1 MNLAIG
7 LIHNKNPATNRNQIT
22 ALTALVERHVL
33 NLAGQEFD
41 PSIQDEVE
49 ISRVYYTIAGL
60 STPHEVIFLQAI
72 PTGINPP
79 NNLYNLDSHKVFY
92 SPTDNA
98 DKVGQHPR
106 FWNWTLKRGFD
117 YGADISCVITDHLMF
132 TVAGLQLQIGRLA
145 DRRVLVVPLWG
156 VACSARLM
164 RDVVEPRQAILR
176 EDLGFSGALDD
187 LRARIV
193 ARGLEH
199 G

>member
-7 LIHNKNPATNRNQIT
+7 LIHNKNPATNRNQIG
-22 ALTALVERHVL
+22 ALAALVVRHVL
-33 NLAGQEFD
+33 NVAGQEFD
-41 PSIQDEVE
+41 PSAQDEVE

-60 STPHEVIFLQAI
+60 SIPHEAIFFQAI
-72 PTGINPP
+72 PTGITPP
-79 NNLYNLDSHKVFY
+79 NNLYSLDSHKVFY

-98 DKVGQHPR
+98 DKTGSHPR
-106 FWNWTLKRGFD
+106 FWNWAMKRGFD
-117 YGADISCVITDHLMF
+117 HGADICAIVTDHALF
-132 TVAGLQLQIGRLA
+132 TVAGLEFQVNRLV

-156 VACSARLM
+156 LAASMRLL
-164 RDVVEPRQAILR
+164 REVGQLR

-187 LRARIV
+187 LRARII

>member
-41 PSIQDEVE
+41 PTTQDDVG

-60 STPHEVIFLQAI
+60 SVPHEAIFFQVV
-72 PTGINPP
+72 PTGVNPP
-79 NNLYNLDSHKVFY
+79 NNLYNLDSYKVFY
-92 SPTDNA
+92 SPNDNA
-98 DKVGQHPR
+98 DKTGSHPR

-156 VACSARLM
+156 LAASARLF
-164 RDVVEPRQAILR
+164 REVGQLR

-187 LRARIV
+187 LRARII

>member
-41 PSIQDEVE
+41 PTTQDDVG

-60 STPHEVIFLQAI
+60 SVPHEAIFFQVV
-72 PTGINPP
+72 PTGVNPP
-79 NNLYNLDSHKVFY
+79 NNLYNLDSYKVFY
-92 SPTDNA
+92 SPNDNA
-98 DKVGQHPR
+98 DKTGSHPR

-117 YGADISCVITDHLMF
+117 YGADISCVITDHSLF
-132 TVAGLQLQIGRLA
+132 TVAGLQLQIGRLI

-156 VACSARLM
+156 LAASARLF
-164 RDVVEPRQAILR
+164 REVGQLR

-187 LRARIV
+187 LRARII

>member
-1 MNLAIG
+1 MLLALG
-7 LIHNKNPATNRNQIT
+7 LIHNKSNLGNRQQINT
-22 ALTALVERHVL
+22 LTALVERHVL
-33 NLAGQEFD
+33 NLDGQEFD
-41 PSIQDEVE
+41 PSVQDNVE

-60 STPHEVIFLQAI
+60 STPHEAIFFQAI
-72 PTGINPP
+72 PTGVNPP

-92 SPTDNA
+92 SPVDNA
-98 DKVGQHPR
+98 DKTGSHPR
-106 FWNWTLKRGFD
+106 FWNWLLKRGFD
-117 YGADISCVITDHLMF
+117 YGADISCVITDHALF
-132 TVAGLQLQIGRLA
+132 TVAGLQLQINRLV

-156 VACSARLM
+156 VACSERLM

>member
-41 PSIQDEVE
+41 PTTQDDVG

-60 STPHEVIFLQAI
+60 SVPHEAIFFQAI

-79 NNLYNLDSHKVFY
+79 NNLYNLDSYKVFY
-92 SPTDNA
+92 SPNDNA

-156 VACSARLM
+156 LAAAARLF
-164 RDVVEPRQAILR
+164 REVGQLR

-187 LRARIV
+187 LRARII

>member
-41 PSIQDEVE
+41 PTTQDDVG

-60 STPHEVIFLQAI
+60 SVPHEAIFFQAI

-79 NNLYNLDSHKVFY
+79 NNLYNLDSYKVFY
-92 SPTDNA
+92 SPNDNA
-98 DKVGQHPR
+98 DKTGSHPR

-117 YGADISCVITDHLMF
+117 YGADISCVITDHTLF

-156 VACSARLM
+156 LAAAARLF
-164 RDVVEPRQAILR
+164 REVGQLR

>member
-7 LIHNKNPATNRNQIT
+7 LIHNKSNLGNRQQINT
-22 ALTALVERHVL
+22 LTALVERHVL
-33 NLAGQEFD
+33 NVDGQEFD
-41 PSIQDEVE
+41 PSVQDNVE

-98 DKVGQHPR
+98 DKTGAHPR

-117 YGADISCVITDHLMF
+117 YGADISCVITDHTLF
-132 TVAGLQLQIGRLA
+132 TVAGLQLQIGRLV

-156 VACSARLM
+156 LAASARLL
-164 RDVVEPRQAILR
+164 REVGQLR
-176 EDLGFSGALDD
+176 EDLGFSGSLDD
-187 LRARIV
+187 LRARII
-193 ARGLEH
+193 ARGLE
-199 G
+199 GD